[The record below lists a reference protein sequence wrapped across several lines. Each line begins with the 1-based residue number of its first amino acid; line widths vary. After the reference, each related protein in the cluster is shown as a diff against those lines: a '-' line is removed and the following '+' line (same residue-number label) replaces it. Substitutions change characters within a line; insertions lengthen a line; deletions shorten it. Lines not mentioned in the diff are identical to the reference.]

1 MKPKKAWHEIIDFMK
16 LIAKDNKKVVPAL
29 LFGGSAKA
37 ALPFV
42 ALYFSAEIINQLLA
56 GDYEGC
62 VRSVALLLLF
72 QFVLG
77 IIDRSCYQ
85 VMELLR
91 ESSDHHVKRR
101 LAEKIYTI
109 EYEKFEKQETLDT
122 IKGADV
128 AAMGSGG
135 AGDQA
140 ISVYRLTEQACSI
153 LFSLFFLVKLF
164 LKVETDGAHFWTSY
178 WATIILA
185 AVYAALLMLDGKIA
199 GRVFEIR
206 NEMVIKN
213 NHNNAVM
220 GYLAGMIG
228 NEKNA
233 QDFRVFQLKD
243 FFKRKYEKVMEGFS
257 VYLETGKKAG
267 VYMGAAN
274 GFFHQLGAA
283 AAYIF
288 VGAKAVYGVIGVGD
302 VLLYAGA
309 VTRVIGSIT
318 GFIKETSD
326 FMYIASYLKTY
337 QDFINSSAMSYYGTL
352 PVEKRDDG
360 RYEFEFHGVGFSYP
374 AVEGKESRKV
384 LHNINLKLEIGKR
397 VALVGRNGAGKTT
410 LIKLLCRL
418 YEPTEGYITLNGIDI
433 RKYNY
438 EEYTRIFSVVFQ
450 DFHLF
455 SMPLDENVASGAEVD
470 EDRLWKVLDQVSL
483 EGRVKEMKDGAKTL
497 LYHNNGEGV
506 DVSGGEAQ
514 RIAIARA
521 LYKDAP
527 FVILDEP
534 TAALDPIAE
543 AEIYENFNRMVEQ
556 KTAVYISH
564 RMSSCKFCDNIVV
577 LEGGEMKENGN
588 HEELLERG
596 GIYAKLYETQAQYY
610 A

>member
-1 MKPKKAWHEIIDFMK
+1 MKPKKVWHEIIDFIK

-135 AGDQA
+135 AGDQV
-140 ISVYRLTEQACSI
+140 IGVYRLTEQACSI

-178 WATIILA
+178 WATIVLA
-185 AVYAALLMLDGKIA
+185 AVYAALLILDGKIA
-199 GRVFEIR
+199 GRVVEVR

-213 NHNNAVM
+213 NHNNSVM
-220 GYLAGMIG
+220 GYLTGMMR

-243 FFKRKYEKVMEGFS
+243 FFREKYEKVMEGMS
-257 VYLETGKKAG
+257 IYLEAGKKTGA
-267 VYMGAAN
+267 YMGIST
-274 GFFHQLGAA
+274 GFFHQLGTA

-309 VTRVIGSIT
+309 VTRVMDSIAE
-318 GFIKETSD
+318 FVKEASE
-326 FMYIASYLKTY
+326 FMYTASYLKTY
-337 QDFINSSAMSYYGTL
+337 QDFINSSSMSYDGTR
-352 PVEKRDDG
+352 P
-360 RYEFEFHGVGFSYP
+360 
-374 AVEGKESRKV
+374 
-384 LHNINLKLEIGKR
+384 LKKGMTGGMSSSSMMSAFLIRQQRGKR
-397 VALVGRNGAGKTT
+397 AGK
-410 LIKLLCRL
+410 C
-418 YEPTEGYITLNGIDI
+418 
-433 RKYNY
+433 
-438 EEYTRIFSVVFQ
+438 
-450 DFHLF
+450 
-455 SMPLDENVASGAEVD
+455 
-470 EDRLWKVLDQVSL
+470 
-483 EGRVKEMKDGAKTL
+483 
-497 LYHNNGEGV
+497 
-506 DVSGGEAQ
+506 
-514 RIAIARA
+514 
-521 LYKDAP
+521 
-527 FVILDEP
+527 
-534 TAALDPIAE
+534 
-543 AEIYENFNRMVEQ
+543 
-556 KTAVYISH
+556 
-564 RMSSCKFCDNIVV
+564 
-577 LEGGEMKENGN
+577 
-588 HEELLERG
+588 
-596 GIYAKLYETQAQYY
+596 
-610 A
+610 

>member
-1 MKPKKAWHEIIDFMK
+1 MNPKKAWNEITDFIR
-16 LIAKDNKKVVPAL
+16 LIAKDNKKVFPAL

-37 ALPFV
+37 ALPFA
-42 ALYFSAEIINQLLA
+42 ALYFSAQIINQLLA

-62 VRSVALLLLF
+62 VRSIALLLLF

-77 IIDRSCYQ
+77 IIDRICYQ

-91 ESSDHHVKRR
+91 ESSDHHVKQR
-101 LAEKIYTI
+101 LAKKIYTI
-109 EYEKFEKQETLDT
+109 EYEKFEKQETLDS
-122 IKGADV
+122 IKGADI
-128 AAMGSGG
+128 AAGGTGG
-135 AGDQA
+135 AGEQV
-140 ISVYRLTEQACSI
+140 ISVYHLAEQACSI
-153 LFSLFFLVKLF
+153 LFSLFFLVKLL
-164 LKVETDGAHFWTSY
+164 LKAETDGTHFLTSY
-178 WATIILA
+178 WATIVLV
-185 AVYAALLMLDGKIA
+185 AVYAGVLLLDGKVA
-199 GRVFEIR
+199 GKVIEVR
-206 NEMVIKN
+206 NEMIVKN
-213 NHNNAVM
+213 NHNNSVT
-220 GYLAGMIG
+220 GYLVNMMG

-233 QDFRVFQLKD
+233 QDFRVFQLKN
-243 FFKRKYEKVMEGFS
+243 FFREKYKDIMKGFS
-257 VYLETGKKAG
+257 VYLEAGKKT
-267 VYMGAAN
+267 GAYLGIAD
-274 GFFHQLGAA
+274 GFFNQLGAA
-283 AAYIF
+283 AAFIF

-309 VTRVIGSIT
+309 VTRVMGSIT
-318 GFIKETSD
+318 DFIKEVSA
-326 FMYIASYLKTY
+326 FMCVATYLKIY
-337 QDFINSSAMSYYGTL
+337 QDFINSSAMSYDGTL

-360 RYEFEFHGVGFSYP
+360 RYEFEFHNVGFSYP
-374 AVEGKESRKV
+374 AAEGAEGRKV
-384 LHNINLKLEIGKR
+384 LSNINLKFEIGKK

-438 EEYTRIFSVVFQ
+438 EEYTKIFSVVFQ

-455 SMPLDENVASGAEVD
+455 SMPLDENVASGEEID
-470 EDRLWKVLDQVSL
+470 EDRLWKVLEQVSL
-483 EGRVKEMKDGAKTL
+483 CGRVKEMKDGAKSR

-514 RIAIARA
+514 RLAIARA

-577 LEGGEMKENGN
+577 LEGGEMKEIGN